1 MGSGASVQLSPRGEH
16 MVEGGQM
23 VEVSASRKILR
34 NDKRIFERQPSNIN
48 VDISSLLNGD
58 EVDENARKLI
68 VSALSGF
75 FFLQSSVEDAN
86 PKMDMLIRGMKREE
100 IDEGCTLI
108 TEGESGSKLY
118 VVEKGELEVTING
131 TVIREM
137 TSGALLGELALL
149 YDAPRSATV
158 TTKTACVLWT
168 LSRDIFKRIQT
179 ISATANQIQRARWL
193 IGSPELATL
202 SAIDLS
208 RLVGTLQMVQ
218 VADGE
223 TIFVEGEV
231 SNQIVLVEKGHGAVT
246 STVCKAPAGSPNK
259 VIDKELNIYRPRE
272 GKRRSVDTMNVQQ
285 LGKFLSGARG
295 TADDSMHEGE
305 EEAHGISAPPETLC
319 EVYEGCIIGI
329 GSLRGKANLPDCWKW
344 DKNGKTE
351 GGISPATVKA
361 LGPMT
366 ILVFT
371 VDVFENLFGSVDK
384 ILHAKDNSK
393 KIVKEE
399 EKPKAKEMQFDS
411 TRFKQKFIL
420 GSGSFGVVTL
430 AEYRADKTAQPML
443 CALKSLSKLAVIE
456 TGQLRHVLDERRIL
470 AYMDSPFILKLYGT
484 YQTPH
489 QLVMVTEPLNCGD
502 LWSVIY
508 ETAPFCDNCGVPFDL
523 AAFYTTCLVHGLSH
537 IHEKGVVFRDLKPE
551 NIMLDEK
558 GYLRIIDFGFSK
570 KVPYTKTDSHGE
582 VKVYAKTYTLCGTPE
597 YLSPE
602 LIFNLGHNHA
612 SDLWALGVIVYEMLM
627 AVTPFA
633 PKRPDNVTE
642 LFTNIAMVKKNGL
655 VLSSRIDQHAGN
667 PQARLLIGAILK
679 ADPSERIGVQEGS
692 TRCILDHPFFS
703 SVDKDGVHNMTV
715 VPSFIPGHNHN
726 HDPLSNLMPVKPF
739 NGDQHLFAEF

>member
-1 MGSGASVQLSPRGEH
+1 ML
-16 MVEGGQM
+16 
-23 VEVSASRKILR
+23 EVTASRKILR
-34 NDKRIFERQPSNIN
+34 NEKRIFERQPSNIN

-68 VSALSGF
+68 VNALSGF
-75 FFLQSSVEDAN
+75 FFLQSSSEEVN
-86 PKMDMLIRGMKREE
+86 PKTDLLIRGMKREQVG
-100 IDEGCTLI
+100 EGHTLI

-118 VVEKGELEVTING
+118 VVESGTLEVTING

-137 TSGALLGELALL
+137 QSGALLGELALL

-158 TTKTACVLWT
+158 TTKTKCVLWT

-193 IGSPELATL
+193 IASPELAVL

-218 VADGE
+218 VADGD
-223 TIFVEGEV
+223 TIFVENEI
-231 SNQIVLVEKGHGAVT
+231 SNQIVLIEKGHASVT
-246 STVCKAPAGSPNK
+246 STMKNLAGAAQK
-259 VIDKELNIYRPRE
+259 MIDKELNILRPRE
-272 GKRRSVDTMNVQQ
+272 GKRRSVDMMSAAQ
-285 LGKFLSGARG
+285 LGKFLSNP
-295 TADDSMHEGE
+295 TADVDNSIHGE
-305 EEAHGISAPPETLC
+305 DEVTAPHPPPPETLC

-329 GSLRGKANLPDCWKW
+329 GSLRGKANMPNCWTWSKG
-344 DKNGKTE
+344 GKTE
-351 GGISPATVKA
+351 GGVSPLTLTAM
-361 LGPMT
+361 GPMT
-366 ILVFT
+366 VLVFT
-371 VDVFENLFGSVDK
+371 VDVFENLFGPAEKV
-384 ILHAKDNSK
+384 LHAHDASK
-393 KIVKEE
+393 KIVKAEE
-399 EKPKAKEMQFDS
+399 EKPRTKEMVFDA
-411 TRFKQKFIL
+411 TKFKQKFIL

-430 AEYRADKTAQPML
+430 AEYKADKNASPML

-470 AYMDSPFILKLYGT
+470 AFMDSPFILKLYGT

-508 ETAPFCDNCGVPFDL
+508 ETPPFCDNCGIPFEL
-523 AAFYTTCLVHGLSH
+523 AAFYATCLVHGLSH

-570 KVPYTKTDSHGE
+570 KVPYTKTDAHGE
-582 VKVYAKTYTLCGTPE
+582 VKVFAKTYTLCGTPE

-667 PQARLLIGAILK
+667 PQARLLIGSILK

-692 TRCILDHPFFS
+692 TRCILDHPFFAG
-703 SVDKDGVHNMTV
+703 VDTAGVANLTV
-715 VPSFIPGHNHN
+715 VPQFIPQHNHN

>member
-1 MGSGASVQLSPRGEH
+1 
-16 MVEGGQM
+16 M

-34 NDKRIFERQPSNIN
+34 NEKRIFERQPSNFN

-58 EVDENARKLI
+58 EVDENAKKLI
-68 VSALSGF
+68 TSALSGF

-86 PKMDMLIRGMKREE
+86 PKMEMLLRGMKKEVV
-100 IDEGCTLI
+100 DEGCTLI

-158 TTKTACVLWT
+158 TTKTPCVLWT

-193 IGSPELATL
+193 IASPELATL

-218 VADGE
+218 VADGD

-231 SNQIVLVEKGHGAVT
+231 TNQIVLIEKGHAAVT
-246 STVCKAPAGSPNK
+246 SASASKTLAPGSNVK
-259 VIDKELNIYRPRE
+259 IVDKELGIYRPRE
-272 GKRRSVDTMNVQQ
+272 GKRRSVDTMNVHQ
-285 LGKFLSGARG
+285 LNKFLAGKTG
-295 TADDSMHEGE
+295 NADDSMHDGE
-305 EEAHGISAPPETLC
+305 EEVAPTTVAPPETLC
-319 EVYEGCIIGI
+319 EVYEGCIIGT
-329 GSLRGKANLPDCWKW
+329 GSLRGKAGMKDCWKW
-344 DKNGKTE
+344 SKEGKTE
-351 GGISPATVKA
+351 GGVSPLTIKA
-361 LGPMT
+361 MGAMT

-371 VDVFENLFGSVDK
+371 VDVFENLFGPVEK
-384 ILHAKDNSK
+384 VLHAQDQSK
-393 KIVKEE
+393 KLAKTEE

-411 TRFKQKFIL
+411 TKFKQKFIL

-430 AEYRADKTAQPML
+430 AEYKQDKNSPPLL

-570 KVPYTKTDSHGE
+570 KVPYTKTDAHGE

-692 TRCILDHPFFS
+692 TRCILDHPFFKD
-703 SVDKDGVHNMTV
+703 VDTAGVANITV

>member
-16 MVEGGQM
+16 VVGGGEIL
-23 VEVSASRKILR
+23 EVSASRKILR

-58 EVDENARKLI
+58 EADENAKKLI
-68 VSALSGF
+68 VSALNGF
-75 FFLQSSVEDAN
+75 FFLQSSAEDAN
-86 PKMDMLIRGMKREE
+86 PKMDLIIRGMKREE
-100 IDEGCTLI
+100 IPEGSNLI

-118 VVEKGELEVTING
+118 VVESGELEVTING

-137 TSGALLGELALL
+137 TKGALLGELALL

-158 TTKTACVLWT
+158 TTKTACVLWS

-193 IGSPELATL
+193 IASPELATL

-231 SNQIVLVEKGHGAVT
+231 SNQIILIEKGHGAVT
-246 STVCKAPAGSPNK
+246 SNNKAITPGLQVK
-259 VIDKELNIYRPRE
+259 MIDKELNIYRPRE
-272 GKRRSVDTMNVQQ
+272 GKRRSVDMMNAHQ
-285 LGKFLSGARG
+285 LGNFLAGKH
-295 TADDSMHEGE
+295 D
-305 EEAHGISAPPETLC
+305 EAHHEEVASTATAPPETVC

-329 GSLRGKANLPDCWKW
+329 GSLRGKANMGNCWTW
-344 DKNGKTE
+344 NKNGKSE
-351 GGISPATVKA
+351 GGVSPLTLKAMGAMTV
-361 LGPMT
+361 
-366 ILVFT
+366 LVFT
-371 VDVFENLFGSVDK
+371 VDVFENLFGPADK
-384 ILHAKDNSK
+384 ILQGQGSTK
-393 KIVKEE
+393 KMIKTEE
-399 EKPKAKEMQFDS
+399 EKPRVKEIQFDS
-411 TRFKQKFIL
+411 TKFKQKFIL

-430 AEYRADKTAQPML
+430 AEYKADKNATPLL

-456 TGQLRHVLDERRIL
+456 TGQLRHVLDERKIL

-508 ETAPFCDNCGVPFDL
+508 ETPPFCDNCGIPFDL

-570 KVPYTKTDSHGE
+570 KVPYTKTDAHGE
-582 VKVYAKTYTLCGTPE
+582 VKVYAKTYTLCGTPGK
-597 YLSPE
+597 YYTCNSS
-602 LIFNLGHNHA
+602 
-612 SDLWALGVIVYEMLM
+612 SDSSSNGGTVY
-627 AVTPFA
+627 
-633 PKRPDNVTE
+633 
-642 LFTNIAMVKKNGL
+642 
-655 VLSSRIDQHAGN
+655 
-667 PQARLLIGAILK
+667 
-679 ADPSERIGVQEGS
+679 
-692 TRCILDHPFFS
+692 
-703 SVDKDGVHNMTV
+703 
-715 VPSFIPGHNHN
+715 
-726 HDPLSNLMPVKPF
+726 
-739 NGDQHLFAEF
+739 